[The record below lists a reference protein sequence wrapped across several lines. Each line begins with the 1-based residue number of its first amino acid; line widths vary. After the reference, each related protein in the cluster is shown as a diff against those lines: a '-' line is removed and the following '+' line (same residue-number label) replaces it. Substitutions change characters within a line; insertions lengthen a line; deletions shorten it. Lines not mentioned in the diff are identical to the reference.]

1 MEGKYLIRKAPG
13 GCSCKYVA
21 CDEQGHPCYA
31 IADRKKM
38 NEILNS
44 HLIGSDYT
52 KDIENKP
59 DISDGYGDSNAAKL
73 NYCML
78 KHNPNRDPIIIGYAR
93 VSTYGQSRDGNSL
106 EIQRETLLKKG
117 SLRVFEDVYTGTK
130 IQRKGLDAA
139 LGLLRKGDTLMVTK
153 LDRIARSAE
162 KGIALIDE
170 LSEKGINLHVLN
182 IGLID
187 DSTTGRLIRNIMLCF
202 SDFERDLIIE
212 RTQEGKER
220 ARQREGYHEGN
231 PGIKEWKIRDAMRF
245 MDEGHSY
252 RETERE
258 MHISKSTLIRHRKE
272 WLLKKSN
279 GTEIPGQLK
288 IVDESMRTEEEK

>member
-13 GCSCKYVA
+13 GCGCKYVA
-21 CDEQGHPCYA
+21 CDEQGHPCYS

-44 HLIGSDYT
+44 PLISSDYI
-52 KDIENKP
+52 KDIDNKA
-59 DISDGYGDSNAAKL
+59 DISDGYGISNAAKL
-73 NYCML
+73 NYCMM
-78 KHNPNRDPIIIGYAR
+78 KHDPYRSPIKVGYAR
-93 VSTYGQSRDGNSL
+93 VSTYGQAKDGNSL
-106 EIQRETLLKKG
+106 EIQRQTLLKEG
-117 SLRVFEDVYTGTK
+117 ASQVFEDIYTGTK
-130 IQRKGLDAA
+130 IKREGLNAA
-139 LGLLRKGDTLMVTK
+139 LDLLRAGDTLMVTK
-153 LDRIARSAE
+153 FDRIARSA
-162 KGIALIDE
+162 KDGIALADD
-170 LSEKGINLHVLN
+170 LKSRGIVLHVLN
-182 IGLID
+182 IGAID
-187 DSTTGRLIRNIMLCF
+187 DSLQGKMIRNIMMCF
-202 SDFERDLIIE
+202 AEFERDLIVQ

-231 PGIKEWKIRDAMRF
+231 PGIKEWKIRDAMRY

-288 IVDESMRTEEEK
+288 IVDESMRTEEES